1 VRVTTVVIGAGHAGL
16 AMSHCLTARSIDHVI
31 LERGEVANSWKTER
45 WDSLRLLTPN
55 WMSRLPGYQYEGDD
69 PDGFLTMPETIAF
82 IERYAGA
89 ISAPVRTRTRV
100 TSATRVD
107 DGYLVATDD
116 GEWRCRSLVVATGAC
131 NVPALPPVAEALPPG
146 IQALTSREYRNP
158 GRLEPGGV
166 LVVGASA
173 SGTQIAEEIQHSG
186 RPVTLAVG
194 EHIRSPRV
202 YRGRDIKWW
211 MDAAGVLDDRYDEV
225 DDIGRARNVPSLQ
238 LAGSKDRRTV
248 DLNRLTGLGVRLVG
262 RLAGIADGNAQ
273 FSGSLRNQCELSDLK
288 MNRLLERID
297 AWATEHGSTGRWI
310 LRSASSPRAS
320 TLPRRSESTF
330 AAARSERWY
339 GPPASTPTIRGCRHR
354 CSTARAASAMTAA
367 SSNHP
372 GCTCWASRSCG
383 GGDRVSS
390 TERRAMRATS
400 PITSRATWTIARW
413 ARAPETP
420 GRRRRGSGA
429 PRLHPARVRTWTPRA
444 RGPMAD
450 PPSGRVRAERAASR
464 PATSSCSPPS
474 AAIAIP
480 FTTTTPSR
488 APLAS
493 AGSWSRA
500 ASPAR
505 S

>member
-100 TSATRVD
+100 TSATRLD

-297 AWATEHGSTGRWI
+297 AWATEHGLDGEVDPPQRFEPTRVDASPPLGIDLRRGEIRTVVWATGFHPDYSWLQAPVLDRKGR
-310 LRSASSPRAS
+310 LRHDGGIVESPGMY
-320 TLPRRSESTF
+320 LLGIPF
-330 AAARSERWY
+330 L
-339 GPPASTPTIRGCRHR
+339 
-354 CSTARAASAMTAA
+354 
-367 SSNHP
+367 
-372 GCTCWASRSCG
+372 
-383 GGDRVSS
+383 
-390 TERRAMRATS
+390 
-400 PITSRATWTIARW
+400 
-413 ARAPETP
+413 
-420 GRRRRGSGA
+420 RRRRSSLIDGAASDARDLADHLARYLDHRTVGSGA
-429 PRLHPARVRTWTPRA
+429 
-444 RGPMAD
+444 
-450 PPSGRVRAERAASR
+450 
-464 PATSSCSPPS
+464 
-474 AAIAIP
+474 
-480 FTTTTPSR
+480 
-488 APLAS
+488 
-493 AGSWSRA
+493 
-500 ASPAR
+500 
-505 S
+505 